1 MENSINQSTYLE
13 ISPQFDYD
21 TESKGIINLGG
32 EILFLI
38 GANVLLISQSVWEG
52 VEKLL
57 WRAPK

>member
-1 MENSINQSTYLE
+1 MENSINQSTYPE
-13 ISPQFDYD
+13 IAPQFDYD

-38 GANVLLISQSVWEG
+38 GANVLLISQLVRERL
-52 VEKLL
+52 EKSL